1 MANPTLNTIF
11 RIKAHGGGGH
21 YLTVTGN
28 MPLANNRP
36 LCLTTAMSSNMQYWK
51 VISSGNAYKIVS
63 CANENFALNYY
74 WINGYGNSGP
84 CDVYPHA
91 SNTDAYVLFDDA
103 GHYTTIVYRIK
114 QADSRLASDPLY
126 LTPSSYDNGASV
138 TWETNEGGD
147 VIQYWLFEEVGEI
160 SDDDEGTE
168 SNFNYATYP
177 CKKMNITQKYD
188 GAFSHIGCST
198 GTPCDYPT
206 DEACE
211 NSGRSWM
218 YCPCDEME
226 VIKLYGVGISDKT
239 NTIWLKSTSPV
250 KMPIGEN
257 YLVMMVIHPEDDD
270 LSSIQVGTKFHR
282 GDQMFREGKD
292 GYATGYHFHIS
303 LGTGNG
309 IIGTGWQKNSLGEW
323 VLTPKG
329 NTIKIEEA
337 FYLDTNFTT
346 VINNQ
351 GISFINKP

>member
-36 LCLTTAMSSNMQYWK
+36 LYLTTAMSSNMQYWK

-63 CANENFALNYY
+63 CADENFALNYY

-147 VIQYWLFEEVGEI
+147 VIQYWLFETVSIPDTPDIPDTPTTRTVIDLPSGRTCNWNQFYTGVTDALNGATYGCAWTCGLDVANIYGPNAYVPSDMASVWFGYYTWLLPTGCSASFGTDITYTEESQYLEKIRMEI
-160 SDDDEGTE
+160 NNNRPIVVKMCTNSDSEDTHFVVAYGYTGSGDTTE
-168 SNFNYATYP
+168 SIKVFDPAQSRSNTSTMTGRDTTLANAIAWSSKHKVSGLKP
-177 CKKMNITQKYD
+177 VITD
-188 GAFSHIGCST
+188 
-198 GTPCDYPT
+198 
-206 DEACE
+206 
-211 NSGRSWM
+211 R
-218 YCPCDEME
+218 
-226 VIKLYGVGISDKT
+226 
-239 NTIWLKSTSPV
+239 
-250 KMPIGEN
+250 
-257 YLVMMVIHPEDDD
+257 
-270 LSSIQVGTKFHR
+270 
-282 GDQMFREGKD
+282 
-292 GYATGYHFHIS
+292 
-303 LGTGNG
+303 
-309 IIGTGWQKNSLGEW
+309 
-323 VLTPKG
+323 
-329 NTIKIEEA
+329 
-337 FYLDTNFTT
+337 
-346 VINNQ
+346 
-351 GISFINKP
+351 